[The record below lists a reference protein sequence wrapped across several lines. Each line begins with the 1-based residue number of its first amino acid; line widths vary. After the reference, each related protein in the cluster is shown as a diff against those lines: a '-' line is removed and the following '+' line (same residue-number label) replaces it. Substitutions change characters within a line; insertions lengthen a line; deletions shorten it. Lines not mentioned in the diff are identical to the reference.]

1 MLAGGIL
8 ALDEIGR
15 RQEER
20 RLVSRAAVDGREAVL
35 VVAPRIS
42 DDLKDDSRDSAKRTA
57 VYDDL
62 AVLAVRAAA
71 AVADGALY
79 DCVGWAFAV
88 SALAAA
94 DFSALPADGDAKF
107 FNVSG
112 CNSFAASIRE
122 NSLLASASVSTRSRS
137 SGL

>member
-1 MLAGGIL
+1 MLAGRVL

-20 RLVSRAAVDGREAVL
+20 RLVSRAAVDGRQAVL

-79 DCVGWAFAV
+79 DCVGGAFAV
-88 SALAAA
+88 SAFAAA

-112 CNSFAASIRE
+112 
-122 NSLLASASVSTRSRS
+122 
-137 SGL
+137 

>member
-15 RQEER
+15 RQEKR
-20 RLVSRAAVDGREAVL
+20 RLVSRAAVDGRQAVL

-42 DDLKDDSRDSAKRTA
+42 DDLKDDSRDRAKRTA

-88 SALAAA
+88 SAFAAA
-94 DFSALPADGDAKF
+94 DSSALPADGDAKF
-107 FNVSG
+107 FSVSG
-112 CNSFAASIRE
+112 
-122 NSLLASASVSTRSRS
+122 
-137 SGL
+137 

>member
-1 MLAGGIL
+1 MLTGRIL

-15 RQEER
+15 RQEKR
-20 RLVSRAAVDGREAVL
+20 RLVSRAAVDGRQAVL

-94 DFSALPADGDAKF
+94 DSSALPADGDAKF

-112 CNSFAASIRE
+112 CSSLEASIRE
-122 NSLLASASVSTRSRS
+122 NSRLASPSVRMMSRS